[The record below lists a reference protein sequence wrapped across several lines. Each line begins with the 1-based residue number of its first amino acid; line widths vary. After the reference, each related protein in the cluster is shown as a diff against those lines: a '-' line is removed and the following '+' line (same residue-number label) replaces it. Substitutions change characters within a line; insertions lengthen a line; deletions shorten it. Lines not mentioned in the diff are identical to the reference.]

1 MKIVVLAGGTSTERD
16 VSLITGKMV
25 YQALLQNGHKV
36 VLLDVFMGYTGEDY
50 ADIFTTEKDWTAE
63 VGSISETDPDIAGIK
78 EKRGGKGFFGPHVM
92 DICHQADIV
101 FMGLHGENGEDGRVQ
116 AALDLE
122 GIKYTGTGPL
132 GAAVSMDK
140 GLSKQIFASSGI
152 PTPQGYT
159 LKKGEKLPEDVR
171 YPAVV
176 KACNGGSSVGV
187 YIVNDKEECEKAI
200 VQAYAYDS
208 QVVVEQYIKGREFSV
223 GVIEG
228 QALPI
233 IEIAPIS
240 GFYDYKNKYQA
251 GSTIETCPAE
261 LSKELTLQMQE
272 YAMQTYEALHI
283 ESYARIDFMMD
294 ENGDMFCL
302 EANTLPGMTP
312 TSLLPQE
319 ASVIGYDFNK
329 LCEWL
334 LEVSLRK
341 YNETNGDES

>member
-1 MKIVVLAGGTSTERD
+1 MKIVVLAGGISTERD

-25 YQALLQNGHKV
+25 YQALKENGHQV
-36 VLLDVFMGYTGEDY
+36 VLLDVFMGYTESDCN
-50 ADIFTTEKDWTAE
+50 DIFAVEKDWAAS
-63 VGSISETDPDIAGIK
+63 VGAIGETDPDIESIK
-78 EKRGGKGFFGPHVM
+78 KKRGGTGFFGPNVM
-92 DICHQADIV
+92 EICHQADIV
-101 FMGLHGENGEDGRVQ
+101 FMGLHGENGEDGKVQ

-140 GLSKQIFASSGI
+140 GLSKQIFAGSGV

-159 LKKGEKLPEDVR
+159 LRKGDTLPEDVI

-187 YIVNDKEECEKAI
+187 YMVNDAKECVKAI
-200 VQAYAYDS
+200 EQAYTYDS
-208 QVVVEQYIKGREFSV
+208 QVIVEQYIKGREFSV

-228 QALPI
+228 KALPI
-233 IEIAPIS
+233 IEIAPLQ

-261 LSKELTLQMQE
+261 ISEEQTCRMQRLAE
-272 YAMQTYEALHI
+272 QTYEALHI
-283 ESYARIDFMMD
+283 ESYARIDFMMN
-294 ENGDMFCL
+294 ENGEMFCL

-319 ASVIGYDFNK
+319 AKEIGYDFGK

-334 LEVSLRK
+334 IEVSLRK
-341 YNETNGDES
+341 YEK